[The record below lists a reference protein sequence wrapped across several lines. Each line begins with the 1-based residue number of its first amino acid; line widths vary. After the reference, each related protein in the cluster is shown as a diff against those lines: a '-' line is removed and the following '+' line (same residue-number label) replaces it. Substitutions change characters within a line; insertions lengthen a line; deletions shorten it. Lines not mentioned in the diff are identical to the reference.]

1 MIAHDK
7 TASFFVTL
15 IHSVGHEKR
24 KILLVRR
31 RVFYG
36 EPRYISS
43 LSEFSFPVLSACF
56 RRIAR
61 ANENFTFQRK
71 PTKRLVS
78 TIVTTDDNTE
88 AVAEALKAT
97 SGIDRPSPPP
107 RRFLFSRSTHL
118 HFATWEM
125 QSII

>member
-24 KILLVRR
+24 KILLIRR
-31 RVFYG
+31 RVFYA

-61 ANENFTFQRK
+61 AIENFTFQRK

-88 AVAEALKAT
+88 AVAEALEAT

-125 QSII
+125 

>member
-1 MIAHDK
+1 MKRIAAHDK

-15 IHSVGHEKR
+15 IHSAGHEKR
-24 KILLVRR
+24 KILRIRR

-36 EPRYISS
+36 ESRYISS

-61 ANENFTFQRK
+61 TNENFTFQRK
-71 PTKRLVS
+71 PTKRLIS

-97 SGIDRPSPPP
+97 SGIDRPPPP
-107 RRFLFSRSTHL
+107 
-118 HFATWEM
+118 
-125 QSII
+125 